1 MRVRQAAA
9 AFALLAMLWSPLA
22 AQRTR
27 DRPTLV
33 FTVSGAYL
41 DGTGLWTV
49 PDQELDIGGPL
60 PPDHVFLNRSIKRT
74 FGASFAATYYK
85 GKHFGLTGEAF
96 LVGLGYDD
104 ACRILGTPNYTDNI
118 ERCQFIDER
127 DRSAAAVAISAR
139 RDLPDGGARVLLAV
153 LSGQRRRAGQQP
165 ESAHGRRPDESRL
178 DPHRVRRRQQG
189 HPPPA
194 GVRARHRDH
203 DRHQPGLSD
212 PVGDPRQHR
221 GRPEGHRHR
230 SASSA
235 RCRRTNTVYK
245 HLFSAIVGLDVVLER
260 HRGRRY

>member
-22 AQRTR
+22 AQRSR

-127 DRSAAAVAISAR
+127 DRSAAAVAISLGGIYRMAAR
-139 RDLPDGGARVLLAV
+139 EFFSPFFRASVGVLVNNQSPLTVVGQTNRGSILTVYDDDNKGTRLRPAFALGIGTTIATSPAYQIRWEIRDNIV
-153 LSGQRRRAGQQP
+153 
-165 ESAHGRRPDESRL
+165 
-178 DPHRVRRRQQG
+178 
-189 HPPPA
+189 
-194 GVRARHRDH
+194 GV
-203 DRHQPGLSD
+203 QKVTG
-212 PVGDPRQHR
+212 PVGLIGTVP
-221 GRPEGHRHR
+221 P
-230 SASSA
+230 
-235 RCRRTNTVYK
+235 TNTVYK